1 MRALIAIVAMALW
14 SGAGMAGTCQFRESC
29 MTPMGETVRGVFK
42 PWPKA
47 GSDPV
52 TPYVCRPAL
61 TWDDLSVTFDRA
73 CIKAGGAKRMT
84 RYQAW
89 AYGQLEPDQPYFKPV
104 TNLCD
109 TSSGQPVPTEC
120 NK

>member
-1 MRALIAIVAMALW
+1 MRAMIAIIATALW
-14 SGAGMAGTCQFRESC
+14 SGTGMAGT
-29 MTPMGETVRGVFK
+29 T
-42 PWPKA
+42 

-84 RYQAW
+84 GYQTW
-89 AYGQLEPDQPYFKPV
+89 AYSQLKPDQRYFKPV

-109 TSSGQPVPTEC
+109 TSPGQPVQTEC
-120 NK
+120 SK